1 MAIPLKDRIHFMEYP
16 GVDILES
23 KLIALVRKDPE
34 LRSYWLQAGREF
46 LRVMDEMYQESLE
59 KPM

>member
-1 MAIPLKDRIHFMEYP
+1 MAIPLGDRLVVMEP
-16 GVDILES
+16 AGVNRLES
-23 KLIALVRKDPE
+23 RLIALVRKDPE
-34 LRSYWLQAGREF
+34 LRSCWLKAGREF

>member
-1 MAIPLKDRIHFMEYP
+1 MAIPFKDRLVVMEP
-16 GVDILES
+16 AGVDMLES

-59 KPM
+59 KSM